1 MRLRA
6 RAAGKTG
13 ARRTVNGVRAPRRL
27 GVCGHVPGL
36 AAPEPTVGDERSIL
50 EGLDVSVNGVAQVAP
65 RSSETETPPLS
76 LVSICIPAYNVERFL
91 GESLGSVLAR
101 TYPNIDIILIDN
113 GSTDRTFEVAKT
125 LAGDRA
131 RCLRVPKNLGGYQ
144 AMNEIARMARGELI
158 AIYHSDDYYE
168 PDIVAKEAAYLE
180 SHPKV
185 GAVFCLEHF
194 IDEHGHIFG
203 GADLPQEFVGKE
215 SLDYQDVFRF
225 ILRNKNILICC
236 PTFMVRK
243 SVLEAVGFFK
253 PETYD
258 IGADLEMWL
267 RIVRKVPI
275 AILNERLMRYR
286 VGTWQWS
293 SRYRKLRTG
302 PDLYFAVMDHYLEQD
317 GWKPRLSPDDLV
329 EYEFHRCDDDT
340 YRAVNCVVLGQ
351 TERARELLKR
361 PYPWPTLG
369 NGIKRR
375 KVRLLALRALV
386 KSGLALGAARAM
398 APVLQ
403 RIGP

>member
-1 MRLRA
+1 
-6 RAAGKTG
+6 
-13 ARRTVNGVRAPRRL
+13 
-27 GVCGHVPGL
+27 
-36 AAPEPTVGDERSIL
+36 VGDEWSIL
-50 EGLDVSVNGVAQVAP
+50 EGLDVSVNAHAQVAV
-65 RSSETETPPLS
+65 RTAGTEAPPLP
-76 LVSICIPAYNVERFL
+76 LVSVCISAYNVERFL
-91 GESLGSVLAR
+91 GESLGSVLAQ
-101 TYPNIDIILIDN
+101 TYPKIEVILIDN
-113 GSTDRTFEVAKT
+113 GSADKTFEVAKT

-144 AMNEIARMARGELI
+144 AMNEIARVARGELI

-180 SHPKV
+180 SHPEV

-203 GADLPQEFVGKE
+203 GAELPREFVGRE
-215 SLDYQDVFRF
+215 SLDYEDVFRF

-236 PTFMVRK
+236 PTFMVRR

-267 RIVRKVPI
+267 RIVRKFPI

-293 SRYRKLRTG
+293 SRYRKLRTE

-317 GWKPRLSPDDLV
+317 GWKQKLSSDDLV

-340 YRAVNCVVLGQ
+340 YRAVNCVLLGE

-361 PYPWPTLG
+361 PYPWPTLR

-386 KSGLALGAARAM
+386 KCGLALGAARPM
-398 APVLQ
+398 AQLLR